1 MKGKRMAAL
10 LLSGALTISMLTGCG
25 LDQNAAVATLNGEE
39 ITVGVA
45 NFAARLEQ
53 AGSDDFYVAYYGE
66 DVWSADMFGS
76 GSTLEDSVKERI
88 IETIQDLYTIKL
100 HADEYGAALTEE
112 EKTAIQNT
120 SSSFMEANT
129 DKALKAMG
137 ATQEIV
143 EEYLEL
149 LTIRN
154 KVRAAVM
161 DGADTEVSDEEANTG
176 TYSYVRIDRNNYT
189 DENGKQAEYTEEQ
202 KEGLAETVSDFYKE
216 VKDDTLEAAAES
228 YNYTVNTGTFS
239 PDSTSPGEEVLEALR
254 SVKKDGELTD
264 LIETEDSYY
273 ILRVDKV
280 TDKEETEKHR
290 ETIIEKRR
298 NDLYTET
305 LSGWK
310 EKTEWVLNEKVWA
323 KVKFDNLFTSVLPES
338 ETESGNGTETE
349 SEAGTEESSETE
361 SEAGTERTEK

>member
-1 MKGKRMAAL
+1 M
-10 LLSGALTISMLTGCG
+10 
-25 LDQNAAVATLNGEE
+25 
-39 ITVGVA
+39 
-45 NFAARLEQ
+45 
-53 AGSDDFYVAYYGE
+53 
-66 DVWSADMFGS
+66 
-76 GSTLEDSVKERI
+76 
-88 IETIQDLYTIKL
+88 
-100 HADEYGAALTEE
+100 H
-112 EKTAIQNT
+112 
-120 SSSFMEANT
+120 
-129 DKALKAMG
+129 
-137 ATQEIV
+137 
-143 EEYLEL
+143 
-149 LTIRN
+149 
-154 KVRAAVM
+154 
-161 DGADTEVSDEEANTG
+161 
-176 TYSYVRIDRNNYT
+176 
-189 DENGKQAEYTEEQ
+189 KQ
-202 KEGLAETVSDFYKE
+202 VNKE

-228 YNYTVNTGTFS
+228 YSYTVNTGTFS

-349 SEAGTEESSETE
+349 SEAGTEESSDTE
-361 SEAGTERTEK
+361 SEAGTDGTEK